1 MSNIPGWLSRLV
13 TARPYITILVI
24 VIITVLLAAGA
35 TRRAPPPE
43 TASTFPQ
50 NNAVA
55 DALAD
60 IDEHFGDSGETS
72 VVTLLFRGEAL
83 TPQGLS
89 QMDALINDMVSD
101 PGVGEL
107 LAPGNPI
114 VAPSF
119 LVRALLQ
126 LDSLESVT
134 QAEIDSAQG
143 PPRAM
148 GRVDALTGTDTD
160 GTPVAIATI
169 RLFDTGDE
177 RVEAAERRINGSQ
190 VHASAPMHP
199 AICLRPTQDDH
210 GLCKRRADFKYR
222 AVLLREVRK

>member
-1 MSNIPGWLSRLV
+1 MSNFPGWLSRLV
-13 TARPYITILVI
+13 TARPYHTILVI

-43 TASTFPQ
+43 TASTLPQ

-60 IDEHFGDSGETS
+60 IDELFGDSGETS

-126 LDSLESVT
+126 VDSLESVT
-134 QAEIDSAQG
+134 QAEIESAQG
-143 PPRAM
+143 PPELREAL
-148 GRVDALTGTDTD
+148 DALTGTDTD

-177 RVEAAERRINGSQ
+177 RVEAAERRIDGSQ
-190 VHASAPMHP
+190 VHASAPMYP
-199 AICLRPTQDDH
+199 VIYLRPTQDDH
-210 GLCKRRADFKYR
+210 GLGKRRADFKHR